1 MRAATVDLVF
11 RALADPTRRRVLDL
25 LRDRVRSVSELQ
37 ADFKIS
43 QPALSRH
50 LKVLRDA
57 KLVMFRRAG
66 RLNVYQLNAEPMG
79 AVNDWMRHYEEFWLQ
94 SFKNLD
100 GILAADAAR
109 KER

>member
-1 MRAATVDLVF
+1 MGARAAFADPVF

-25 LRDRVRSVSELQ
+25 LRGGVRSVTELQ

-57 KLVMFRRAG
+57 GLVIFHRDG
-66 RLNVYQLNAEPMG
+66 RLNLYRLNAGPME
-79 AVNDWMRHYEEFWLQ
+79 AVSDWMRHYEDFWLEN
-94 SFKNLD
+94 FKTLGD
-100 GILAADAAR
+100 VLARD
-109 KER
+109 K

>member
-25 LRDRVRSVSELQ
+25 LRGGVRSVSELQ

-57 KLVMFRRAG
+57 RLVVFRRAG
-66 RLNVYQLNAEPMG
+66 RLNVYQLNAEPME
-79 AVNDWMRHYEEFWLQ
+79 AVNTWMHHYEDFWLLN
-94 SFKNLD
+94 FRNPD
-100 GILAADAAR
+100 GVPAAGK

>member
-1 MRAATVDLVF
+1 MRAATIDPVF

-25 LRDRVRSVSELQ
+25 LRDGVRSVTELQ

-57 KLVMFRRAG
+57 KLVVFRRTG
-66 RLNVYQLNAEPMG
+66 RLNVYQLNAEPME
-79 AVNDWMRHYEEFWLQ
+79 AASDWMRHYEDFWLRN
-94 SFKNLD
+94 FRNLD
-100 GILAADAAR
+100 DVLAR

>member
-1 MRAATVDLVF
+1 MRAAAFDLVF

-25 LRDRVRSVSELQ
+25 LRDGVRSVSELQ

-50 LKVLRDA
+50 LRVLRDA
-57 KLVMFRRAG
+57 KLVVFRRAG
-66 RLNVYQLNAEPMG
+66 RLNVYQLNAEPMQ
-79 AVNDWMRHYEEFWLQ
+79 AVNDWMRHYEDFWLQ
-94 SFKNLD
+94 NFKTLD
-100 GILAADAAR
+100 DVLATGR

>member
-1 MRAATVDLVF
+1 MRAATLDLVF

-25 LRDRVRSVSELQ
+25 LRDGMRSVSELQ

-57 KLVMFRRAG
+57 RLVVFRRAG
-66 RLNVYQLNAEPMG
+66 RLNVYQLNAEPME
-79 AVNDWMRHYEEFWLQ
+79 AVNDWMRHYEDFWLENFR
-94 SFKNLD
+94 SLD
-100 GILAADAAR
+100 AVLAGGR
-109 KER
+109 KEK

>member
-25 LRDRVRSVSELQ
+25 LRDGMRSVSELQ

-57 KLVMFRRAG
+57 KLVVFRRAG
-66 RLNVYQLNAEPMG
+66 RLNVYQLNAEPME
-79 AVNDWMRHYEEFWLQ
+79 AVNDWMHHYEDFWLQ
-94 SFKNLD
+94 KFRNLD
-100 GILAADAAR
+100 DVLAAGR
-109 KER
+109 KET

>member
-1 MRAATVDLVF
+1 MRTATVDLVF

-25 LRDRVRSVSELQ
+25 LRNGVRSVSELQ

-50 LKVLRDA
+50 LKVLREA
-57 KLVMFRRAG
+57 KLVVFRRAG
-66 RLNVYQLNAEPMG
+66 RLNVYQLNAEPME
-79 AVNDWMRHYEEFWLQ
+79 AVNDWMRHYENFWLQ
-94 SFKNLD
+94 NFKNLD
-100 GILAADAAR
+100 DVLAAQR